1 MTTSTAARRPITGRF
16 VLITVLSFF
25 AIVIGVNV
33 VMMHLAV
40 STLPGTEVDSAYS
53 GSLAYEG
60 EIKAARQ
67 QNARGWKI
75 DAHIDRSADGAAI
88 LNLHARDAQGATLD
102 GLKVSGRLERPTDR
116 RADEAFDIAEGG
128 GGEYRGTAQG
138 VRPGQWE
145 LVIEADAD
153 GKRMF
158 LSRNRIVLN

>member
-1 MTTSTAARRPITGRF
+1 MTTSTAAGWQITGRF
-16 VLITVLSFF
+16 VLMTVLAFF
-25 AIVIGVNV
+25 TVVIGVNV
-33 VMMHLAV
+33 VMIHYAV

-53 GSLAYEG
+53 ASLAYEG

-75 DAHIDRSADGAAI
+75 DAHIDRGADGSAT
-88 LNLHARDAQGATLD
+88 LNVHARDAQGVALA
-102 GLKVSGRLERPTDR
+102 GLTVSGRLERPTDR
-116 RADEAFDIAEGG
+116 RADEAFDIAEGSG
-128 GGEYRGTAQG
+128 GHYRGTAQG
-138 VRPGQWE
+138 VLPGQWE